1 MKELQTD
8 ILIVG
13 GGLTGL
19 MTAFVLSILKKE
31 IIIIDRLNFSLKKNN
46 FDFRTTAI
54 SEGSKDFFKKIKIW
68 RFLEKNAEKIRYIHV
83 RDRKLTRN
91 INFENL
97 NRKGFLGY
105 IVENK
110 IIKNTL
116 IKNLK
121 NKKNVKIIQNQN
133 FISLVDN
140 NVFIKTSFDDYIIK
154 SSLLIAADG
163 KNSSIRSN
171 LKTPVY
177 KKKYPHK
184 AIVINFHHTKNH
196 KNTAYELFYK
206 SGPLAILPMKK
217 IKKNLFSSS
226 VIWSNKNNYISNFK
240 KIDKDK
246 QKLILQEKISS
257 IIGEITEIENSQ
269 TFDLSAH
276 INLKFNDKRTIF
288 IGDAAHSIHPIAG
301 QGWNLGVRDIQKCYA
316 SLIEAENLGLDI
328 GSTTVLKKYNDLC
341 YHDAFSAYQITD
353 KLNSI
358 FIDDSFIGNSIRYFG
373 FKLIEKSKTIKKLI
387 SNYAMGT
394 N

>member
-31 IIIIDRLNFSLKKNN
+31 IIIIDRLNFSLKKKN

-163 KNSSIRSN
+163 KNSPIRSN

-257 IIGEITEIENSQ
+257 IVGEITEIENSQ